1 MKKHLLSMYGY
12 FCKNK
17 KIIDLGKTT
26 YETSTVETTDV
37 DEFFAIGGTYE
48 TRSQEDSDPDEFISC
63 GPTMVTENVESSDP
77 DEFLLQ
83 GPTKI
88 TFTQENTDEDEFLS
102 DVLSDFHNK
111 DFDEILLI

>member
-1 MKKHLLSMYGY
+1 
-12 FCKNK
+12 
-17 KIIDLGKTT
+17 
-26 YETSTVETTDV
+26 
-37 DEFFAIGGTYE
+37 
-48 TRSQEDSDPDEFISC
+48 
-63 GPTMVTENVESSDP
+63 MVTENVESSDP
-77 DEFLLQ
+77 DEFLSQ